1 MFLPLLSWARLG
13 FCAWVASRAWLQE
26 SMVEGRGGVV
36 SRSGVCLFLSR
47 GFDVSGLPDL
57 GTLW

>member
-1 MFLPLLSWARLG
+1 
-13 FCAWVASRAWLQE
+13 
-26 SMVEGRGGVV
+26 MVGGGGWVV

-57 GTLW
+57 GILW